1 MNRVYKQIWVA
12 LKIWMI
18 AVTID
23 SLVGT
28 LFLTAGSFEENGNWM
43 LRVIALYSCLSALFS
58 LPIFFAIIFILN
70 RCMASEVP
78 SQRAFL
84 IVLLSGI
91 GMTILVYIIFL
102 SWIGEMDKVML
113 GHLLIALLSAIAG
126 VSLQRASIL
135 RISDAN

>member
-1 MNRVYKQIWVA
+1 MNSLYKQIWVS

-18 AVTID
+18 AVMID
-23 SLVGT
+23 SLIGT
-28 LFLTAGSFEENGNWM
+28 LFVTAGSLEENGQWIVK
-43 LRVIALYSCLSALFS
+43 VIMLYSCLSALFS

-70 RCMASEVP
+70 RCMASEVA

-102 SWIGEMDKVML
+102 SWVGALDKVLL
-113 GHLLIALLSAIAG
+113 GHFLIALLSAIAG

-135 RISDAN
+135 RIAGAN